1 MKNNKKKANK
11 EKRVMAAAL
20 CITAVAVAGST
31 FAWFTSTDEVTNRLS
46 ANADYNV
53 SIVESFAPPENWLPG
68 TSVNK
73 DVYAT
78 NTGNI
83 GAFVREDVSGVL
95 TITNEK
101 PVDTFDGDC
110 VELKPEERYVMEA
123 GSFLAYKPEASNAK
137 LGNQIVIRPGDNNG
151 VPAETDFTP
160 DEDGLYVFRRKIVVD
175 NDTRA
180 EQFKYEGYYYS
191 GGKFYKIS
199 NLKVTPDTTIDL
211 ANDGVSNDGNLSAAS
226 SGFYKE
232 VTETINPVELEY
244 VEDAVNGN
252 KLVATYDTGVVNQAY
267 TDLESAAARYDAA
280 NHNVQYL
287 LQLVDKA
294 TDADDTSSGTTS
306 AQETALNTAKGILND
321 ALEDQSEAA
330 AALLNATT
338 AYNNAAAAKASAQA
352 AYNASKNKLFG
363 DGSYSAPAV
372 GSLKQKYN
380 DASAAKTAWTN
391 AHPSQ
396 AQALADEV
404 NEWAATNPSGVDPSH
419 TTLAQLTVEE
429 LQKFTPSAELHELYE
444 LTAAELIAERNFDN
458 EMIKAYGDA
467 DQGSEDDGKYTPG
480 SLYGKFKAADSDS
493 AAKAQ
498 EKATAEGNKTI
509 ADNAVRDAQDDYN
522 DAYAAYIAALGN
534 SGDTADTLKDLQAK
548 LIAAQDEMEAAE
560 QAYNAATTA
569 ANAVTS
575 GTNLLKFNIYLSND
589 VVTAGGTAGK
599 WQLLPNAIA
608 GENIAHFYYTSILDA
623 GETSNK
629 LIDRVELDPSANQDM
644 YKSFDF
650 DINVGLES
658 AQIVLDEDQET
669 ILATATEEIGQTPTL
684 VDPKNIDTAL
694 TWS

>member
-31 FAWFTSTDEVTNRLS
+31 FAWFTSSDEVTNRLS

-101 PVDTFDGDC
+101 PVDTFGDDC

-160 DEDGLYVFRRKIVVD
+160 DKDGLYVFRRKIVVD
-175 NDTRA
+175 KNTRA
-180 EQFKYEGYYYS
+180 EEFKYEGYYYS

-232 VTETINPVELEY
+232 VTETINPVDLEY
-244 VEDAVNGN
+244 VADDDG
-252 KLVATYDTGVVNQAY
+252 KRLVATYDTGVVNQAY
-267 TDLESAAARYDAA
+267 TDLESAAARLDAA
-280 NHNVQYL
+280 NHNVEYL
-287 LQLVDKA
+287 TQLVNKA
-294 TDADDTSSGTTS
+294 TDENDDSSGTTDD
-306 AQETALNTAKGILND
+306 QKD
-321 ALEDQSEAA
+321 ALDAA
-330 AALLNATT
+330 KDALDAALAQQRTAATALLNATT
-338 AYNNAAAAKASAQA
+338 AYNNAAAAQASAQA
-352 AYNASKNKLFG
+352 AYNASKNKLY
-363 DGSYSAPAV
+363 GSGSFASPAE
-372 GSLKQKYN
+372 GSLQKKYN

-396 AQALADEV
+396 AQALEDEV
-404 NEWAATNPSGVDPSH
+404 NAWAESHPDGVDESH

-444 LTAAELIAERNFDN
+444 LTAAELIAERNLNN
-458 EMIKAYGDA
+458 ETTKAYGNYP
-467 DQGSEDDGKYTPG
+467 GSESNYTPE
-480 SLYGKFKAADSDS
+480 SLYGKLQAANSDLT
-493 AAKAQ
+493 AKNS
-498 EKATAEGNKTI
+498 EKTTATNNKTT
-509 ADNAVRDAQDDYN
+509 ADNAVTTAQNTYN
-522 DAYAAYIAALGN
+522 NAYAAYIAALGN

-548 LIAAQDEMEAAE
+548 LTAAE
-560 QAYNAATTA
+560 NERTA
-569 ANAVTS
+569 ANNAYSAATAAAGAVNS
-575 GTNLLKFNIYLSND
+575 GTNLLKFNIYLSDD
-589 VVTAGGTAGK
+589 VETNGGTAGK

-608 GENIAHFYYTSILDA
+608 NENIAHFYYTSILDA

-650 DINVGLES
+650 DINVGLKS

-669 ILATATEEIGQTPTL
+669 ILATAAKPEIGQTPTL